1 MYVHAV
7 VLLSVADQLG
17 GVPSSL
23 GEKRRNPRV
32 ADLREGYRGPNPPPP
47 LILAEG
53 RKASRASKLKPHPL
67 LSSKSR
73 SATVT
78 EGRKASRR
86 RKTIPTL
93 IPHPTPWSATGYS
106 VIMSGC
112 SHCKHNHY
120 DVMYILLIVLPLCRQ
135 SELGSTIIVCI
146 ATDINLWLNCDLKK
160 SRAESQ

>member
-1 MYVHAV
+1 MFM
-7 VLLSVADQLG
+7 LLCCYQWQINWGVSPLVWVKKEEIPEWQIYGRGTG
-17 GVPSSL
+17 GQT
-23 GEKRRNPRV
+23 
-32 ADLREGYRGPNPPPP
+32 PP

-86 RKTIPTL
+86 RKTIPTP